1 MTTPKAKF
9 EGLALTA
16 LREWRPL
23 AEQGNA
29 SAQNLLGFMYHNG
42 QGVPQD
48 YVQAQMWYNLA
59 ASSFPPA
66 RTAIQRSR
74 TAISLPSS

>member
-9 EGLALTA
+9 EGLALSA

-29 SAQNLLGFMYHNG
+29 NAQFFLGVMYDKG
-42 QGVPQD
+42 
-48 YVQAQMWYNLA
+48 L
-59 ASSFPPA
+59 SS
-66 RTAIQRSR
+66 
-74 TAISLPSS
+74 